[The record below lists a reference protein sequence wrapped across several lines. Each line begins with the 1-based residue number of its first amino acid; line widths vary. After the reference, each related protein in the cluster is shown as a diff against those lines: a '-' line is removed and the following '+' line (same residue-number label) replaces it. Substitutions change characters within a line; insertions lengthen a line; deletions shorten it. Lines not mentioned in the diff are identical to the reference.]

1 MAPPNGHLDVPKIE
15 PEILDLNHLAT
26 KPGFFGGLSNVHRPP
41 TYNLLYIH
49 PPFHPLLCYLY
60 HISILPLYT
69 LVGWTD
75 SQNKLKTSDLACP
88 PTQNLHWTLVG
99 QIILPWTKSKILPL
113 HFSSTQYQAICSLDN
128 LSSSRIR
135 AKMAKIGTIQRARKA
150 RSKPSISKAIIS
162 NSRPKFPIS
171 YQGKTENQKT
181 RAASPFI
188 MRDPT
193 SGRYFIA

>member
-1 MAPPNGHLDVPKIE
+1 MAPPAFDLDFPKIE
-15 PEILDLNHLAT
+15 PEIFEFLDLNHLAT

-41 TYNLLYIH
+41 TYNLLYIYT
-49 PPFHPLLCYLY
+49 PSYPLLCYLY
-60 HISILPLYT
+60 NISILPLYT

-88 PTQNLHWTLVG
+88 PTQNRRWTLVG

-135 AKMAKIGTIQRARKA
+135 AKMAKIRTIQRA
-150 RSKPSISKAIIS
+150 
-162 NSRPKFPIS
+162 
-171 YQGKTENQKT
+171 
-181 RAASPFI
+181 
-188 MRDPT
+188 
-193 SGRYFIA
+193 

>member
-1 MAPPNGHLDVPKIE
+1 MIYDVRRTFFGRELIPSSLPAIQSSPTRPRGRSGGRLPALDLDLPKI
-15 PEILDLNHLAT
+15 NHPYFSKSASWLQSRGFLAVWPVST
-26 KPGFFGGLSNVHRPP
+26 G
-41 TYNLLYIH
+41 H
-49 PPFHPLLCYLY
+49 PPITSYIYTPSYPLLCYLY

-128 LSSSRIR
+128 LSSSRIGG
-135 AKMAKIGTIQRARKA
+135 KMAKIETI
-150 RSKPSISKAIIS
+150 
-162 NSRPKFPIS
+162 
-171 YQGKTENQKT
+171 
-181 RAASPFI
+181 
-188 MRDPT
+188 
-193 SGRYFIA
+193 